1 MEIIRLTCVASWWAG
16 FCLVYTGF
24 TWYIS
29 DEKPETSMADHKG
42 NNKHEKQI

>member
-1 MEIIRLTCVASWWAG
+1 MEIIQLTCVASWWVG

-29 DEKPETSMADHKG
+29 DEKPETSMADLKG
-42 NNKHEKQI
+42 DNKHEK